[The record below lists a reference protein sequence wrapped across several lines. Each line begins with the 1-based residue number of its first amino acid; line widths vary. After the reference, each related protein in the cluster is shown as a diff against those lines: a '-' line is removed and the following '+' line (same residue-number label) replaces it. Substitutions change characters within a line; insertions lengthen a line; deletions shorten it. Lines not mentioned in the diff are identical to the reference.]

1 MPVNIVIVFMFS
13 PLAFSPYSVVMLV
26 DVVSSFPKLPFIV
39 FNNVFLFGY
48 ALFFLL
54 VIFAAILARR
64 MPFLAFSALFKT
76 HSSSPKTAAFC
87 HKIQCQL
94 LLSDLRL

>member
-26 DVVSSFPKLPFIV
+26 DVVSSFSKLLFIA

-48 ALFFLL
+48 VLFFCFVMLT
-54 VIFAAILARR
+54 AILARR
-64 MPFLAFSALFKT
+64 EPFLAFSAPFKT
-76 HSSSPKTAAFC
+76 H
-87 HKIQCQL
+87 IL
-94 LLSDLRL
+94 LLKR